1 MKTHAITFSAA
12 SVLLISLIIIGTF
25 KTGIVSALTATTTDA
40 TSTASDTTTAS
51 TSSASAGTTAATDA
65 SSTSATLPAQTQAPD
80 QSQAQSQ
87 PSNGAKPT
95 LKLVH
100 VVGTK
105 YVDYFTD
112 GTKTYSFPGDPKIDA
127 NLNNPNAPIPS
138 HSGLTWVSTSGMD
151 AYDTASGDLDVGD
164 YAQESDGSYITNIPA
179 YTYTDATSSVPIAAH
194 IATSKTDPT
203 AATAQ

>member
-1 MKTHAITFSAA
+1 MRYRTIAFSAA
-12 SVLLISLIIIGTF
+12 TVLVISLIIIATF

-40 TSTASDTTTAS
+40 TSTVSDTTTAS
-51 TSSASAGTTAATDA
+51 TSPLSADTATTTDA
-65 SSTSATLPAQTQAPD
+65 SSTPATPLAQTQTPD

-105 YVDYFTD
+105 YIDYFTD
-112 GTKTYSFPGDPKIDA
+112 GSKTYSFPGNLDIDS
-127 NLNNPNAPIPS
+127 NLNKPNAPMPT
-138 HSGLTWVSTSGMD
+138 HGNLKWVSTSGME
-151 AYDTASGDLDVGD
+151 AYDTPSGDLEVGD
-164 YAQESDGSYITNIPA
+164 YAQEADGSYVSNVPA
-179 YTYTDATSSVPIAAH
+179 YTYTDATSSVPIPAH

-203 AATAQ
+203 VADQ